1 MPDRYG
7 IEWAPSARGDLD
19 TILEYIATR
28 DCVEAAGEVHD
39 KLLHRIESLATYP
52 ARCRIPPE
60 LKEVGIVEFREL
72 IMAPYS
78 VFFRIRQGT
87 VGIVGIWDRRRNL
100 QDLLLERVLRV

>member
-7 IEWAPSARGDLD
+7 IEWAPIARGDLD
-19 TILEYIATR
+19 AILEYIATR
-28 DCVEAAGEVHD
+28 DCVEAAGEVYN

-72 IMAPYS
+72 RVVPYS
-78 VFFRIRQGT
+78 VFFRIRRET
-87 VGIVGIWDRRRNL
+87 VGIVGILDRRRDL
-100 QDLLLERVLRV
+100 QELLLERVLRA